1 VSARGAV
8 LLVVALLMS
17 LTAAARAEVAASRA
31 KLWLVPIA
39 TTVAKGDSFRMFV
52 FIQNTGTTS
61 FRVPSDFTSRL
72 IHSVQLPDGST
83 PESASAV
90 TGDFAGT
97 EADTVVLPPG
107 GIFGA
112 IKEYRDTATPGRWR
126 IRENFLPPRSELKD
140 MIQGV
145 HRSPWIAYRVR
156 EP

>member
-1 VSARGAV
+1 VSARGVV
-8 LLVVALLMS
+8 LLAVALMMS
-17 LTAAARAEVAASRA
+17 LPTAARTEAASSRA
-31 KLWLVPIA
+31 RLWLVPIA

-83 PESASAV
+83 PEIASAV

-97 EADTVVLPPG
+97 ASDTVVLPPG
-107 GIFGA
+107 GVFGA
-112 IKEYRDTATPGRWR
+112 VKEYRDTSMPGRWR